1 MNRSEYM
8 NSLVDQG
15 LSKQEILNKLAEYDA
30 GKSQDPATVEANVGS
45 NNTASSSES
54 GSSESQENNNLS
66 VFENQNKNYLQ
77 RREDYINAEG
87 EFDTPEMKAIPLA
100 TRAKNVD
107 KFVTAPD
114 VSEYE
119 RGVSLDQDGKSRKQK
134 TSFYNE
140 FEDKLNKHLDANFN
154 VTRDK
159 DGNIN
164 DIRHKTDT
172 EEYDRARGE
181 GMFGIKD
188 MQTRYVASSDEEIGR
203 AINDVIKNEFIAKD
217 PVLKRKT
224 EEYNKK
230 IQPKIEAI
238 REELIQKYQGRLTS
252 DAKFNEDI
260 YDQMNKEFED
270 RRRLLGEDL
279 YDDPEFQARIQ
290 KYEKIRNNYFDSSI
304 KKIKRFRDP
313 SLRLYDNIP
322 YVGNLLEGMD
332 SAVAGMIQGGKGVV
346 LNKEEKDIT
355 SAQKEL
361 TELKNKLAKNPE
373 LGDQEKEY
381 ITGTVELFGKD
392 DKGEQRTRVKKE
404 KGTLNDLIKKKEDE
418 LAEHTKNYLSVLESY
433 EKGKDKQALYRSF
446 SITDGDVDLGDV
458 LGTIGNVAPYMAVAV
473 TPYVG
478 APLIAATSY
487 GNSRQDILANQ
498 MSKKLGKDVSELT
511 AQDYVD
517 FAKNNEEEI
526 NEFYVGAGAVAM
538 AYLERLGATKV
549 ASKTAKVLGL
559 GKSANSQVYGS
570 LLKGHF
576 GKFAQGLSGRA
587 KDATLSSVF
596 EGGTE
601 VLQETI
607 EGVGNYLG
615 DETIN
620 DKSFNNAFL
629 NNEYVR
635 ADELLEAGAAGA
647 LIGGIFPGL
656 GGIAKQTTV
665 ELRTAA
671 RMFSTKFDM
680 KNNSARAEQ
689 YFDGLKQELE
699 RRKGLSPGN
708 PLRLTEAEY
717 KQEIDYMQDL
727 YGKSMRVKGNLDANV
742 KHDIFKLM
750 YERDN
755 VKKELADPNVDES
768 AHKKLNS
775 RLVEINAE
783 IENKQGVDFVKSGI
797 KQLKDL
803 GFTEDLDIDAGKS
816 QAELEKEFEGNEDAV
831 KTSYGWFDPK
841 TNKMFVNSE
850 LANMDGN
857 VTTAQHEF
865 LHPITKALIQSGK
878 IKKETILDLVNKY
891 DTNNYVQGRIDGDKE
906 TYTDEYMDKN
916 LDEYLAMFGEG
927 VAANEIN
934 IENESTF
941 TGVKNFVKQVLG
953 VALPKANIDFNT
965 VDGLKN
971 FMVEYSKSDREGKL
985 TESLVSSLKGVKQVG
1000 REGEAVMSSRLA
1012 DKLSEYG
1019 GNKTR
1024 LVNETLMS
1032 TPDGRM
1038 VDMQSVPL
1046 TESEFGQEIGGVV
1059 ESITKRLFDK
1069 IPSDLTRVLN
1079 EDRGKARQA
1088 YKDALVSKAATILQN
1103 EWDPSKQRGQSL
1115 DSWLTQLLNQRANSL
1130 ATELGVEQ
1138 TFTQE
1143 ATGQEATTE
1152 IETTQ
1157 EADKEFINIR
1167 EGVFRIETGSPQYE
1181 KILNK
1186 VKDIITRKN
1195 LVKRSGKKVVLDFNN
1210 KNLRKDLNEI
1220 FQKEVRKILVSE
1232 GLIPKNVDDYK
1243 AWLGKNK
1250 GRIWSKLSQ
1259 DVINKRFPD
1268 LVTKV
1273 VDRQTRKQSKL
1284 DINTKNINA
1293 GNALFIKNNIDTDA
1307 FVEYFS
1313 GRARKESL
1321 GQALAIELAN
1331 DATVQV
1337 MGDPDVLLKRDQE
1350 GLNKGTMKNESA
1362 KAAMA
1367 KVVQRPTDLVFSKK
1381 AAELSVGDG
1390 PQKSD
1395 YDKIIDTFKSKDFI
1409 DDLDKYASDP
1419 SGKVRS
1425 SIKRIINEHLRKAGL
1440 ETVSIGDI
1448 SKIADQ
1454 MIPGAI
1460 KVDVQGNL
1468 DIENAGQTIANYLL
1482 STHEG
1487 SREVISVKAGVEG
1500 GFDKS
1505 DLKVI
1510 NNGRKAVKSSTEAI
1524 LDGEIYDG
1532 DKKVKLKTDPKNLKL
1547 INRAYVNPGDMGG
1560 FKSKNGTTPAD
1571 IKVKETEVQ
1580 KKDGQ
1585 KRTSLFLNES
1595 DFSNNVSSLQDQN
1608 SLTSKLG
1615 SKDAYINDK
1624 NVDINPND
1632 YKEIRDDSIKA
1643 KKILQDY
1650 IDDLR
1655 LLVKHGYISNKQARI
1670 LIESQFQD
1678 TNGLGRQAAVL
1689 SYIPTKG
1696 IDAIRKLL
1704 NIDGDNFVFE
1714 HMIPANNIATLA
1726 YNYII
1731 NGDAK
1736 SKKDF
1741 DAEFKNYKS
1750 AIIPKAIDN
1759 VLKDKGTMSIMGIK
1773 HKLGQD
1779 PLTSRYENI
1788 LDNIEVHDLE
1798 NGNIIGE
1805 NKVVLSKS
1813 YKKDQLIDKAIE
1825 MARRTDAPK
1834 KGITVMDFDDTVAKT
1849 KSKIG
1854 VTMPDGKFKKINAT
1868 EFAKASSELSEQGA
1882 IFDFSEFNEVKS
1894 GQKGPLF
1901 DIIKKRVEKFGN
1913 KDVFILT
1920 ARPQESAGA
1929 IKKFLEDN
1937 GVDIPI
1943 ENITGLENGSPEAKA
1958 DFMIAKAAEGYND
1971 FYFADDAIKNVKAV
1985 KDVLD
1990 IVDVKSDI
1998 QQARE
2003 DIVFSKRG
2011 KKSQKFNEILEETKG
2026 IRAETEYSD
2035 AAGKAR
2041 GARKGKFSF
2050 FIPPSAEDLM
2060 GLMYRFMGKGKQG
2073 EAHKK
2078 FFEDMIAKPLARGI
2092 DSINRAK
2099 QALRNDYE
2107 AIKKEYKD
2115 VHNKLKIDSG
2125 YNNFT
2130 NDVAVRVYLWT
2141 KAGMKIPGLSK
2152 TDIKNLTDIVKNDPR
2167 MLEFANKVSAA
2178 TKLKEGY
2185 IEPQDDWLASSIGL
2199 DILNINQT
2207 IRRGEYLKE
2216 FNDNVAEIF
2225 SPENK
2230 NKIRA
2235 LYGDNFVEALEDV
2248 IYRVQ
2253 NGTNRNFGK
2262 NRLVNNFMTWIN
2274 SATGT
2279 IMFFN
2284 TRSAVLQTI
2293 SFANFVNFTDN
2304 NILAAGRAFA
2314 NQGQFWKDFGT
2325 LFDSDFLKQRR
2336 GGMSQDVN
2344 WQEITDAIKGSKS
2357 PVTRAISLL
2366 LQKGF
2371 LPTQIAD
2378 SFAIALGGASFF
2390 RNRIGKYE
2398 KEGMSPGD
2406 AEKQAFL
2413 DFQEVAEKTQQS
2425 GRPDLISQQQ
2435 ASPLGRVLLA
2445 FQNVTMQ
2452 YNRLAKKDVLDLV
2465 NGRREPGVDSYTK
2478 SAAIKVGRVAY
2489 YMGMQNLIFNAMQQ
2503 ALFAMIF
2510 DDETDEEEKERYN
2523 GIANGMADSILRG
2536 MGIAGGIV
2544 ATLKNMAIRFARE
2557 DAKPGGRG
2565 DYAYVLIE
2573 GINVSPPVGSKA
2585 RKVYSALKT
2594 YEFNKEEMKRKGLSL
2609 DNPAYE
2615 AAANVISAGTNV
2627 PTDRLYYK
2635 IESIGTMLDNE
2646 TQAWQRIALALGWR
2660 DWQLGL
2666 TDAKPKPPMVY
2677 DRKRQSRDSGA
2688 RKTISRKSN

>member
-1 MNRSEYM
+1 MIQEKIRFA
-8 NSLVDQG
+8 NSLRQQG
-15 LSKQEILNKLAEYDA
+15 LSEDEILVKLREFDKAGKLNGATNVGANEAPNNQAPKEDSVFKLEPGLSDFQKDSALYEHNYKEYINSGKDAKFVNLFVKAPEISTFERAEYLDSEGKGVRKETNFFKDFKKNINDDLSNNFFTIKDEDGNIIDFKSNNSVKTTKTWHSGIEQKREDATDEQIYNVVNKTIQDKYISKDPVIKRKQEEFNVTLKPQIEKIQQEVLSKYQGKFGTSTSLNESLYNQYIDEVKEKVGKLSNDFYKDPEVQSRLQQYQKVQDDYFNTLNRKVKRQRSDLFKLYDNTGYLGDFLEGVDIGVTGIMQGFRGIGLQEEEKDLTNAQSRLNKLKEQLD
-30 GKSQDPATVEANVGS
+30 KNP
-45 NNTASSSES
+45 ES
-54 GSSESQENNNLS
+54 GDEEQEY
-66 VFENQNKNYLQ
+66 VT
-77 RREDYINAEG
+77 G
-87 EFDTPEMKAIPLA
+87 EVEI
-100 TRAKNVD
+100 
-107 KFVTAPD
+107 
-114 VSEYE
+114 
-119 RGVSLDQDGKSRKQK
+119 DG
-134 TSFYNE
+134 T
-140 FEDKLNKHLDANFN
+140 
-154 VTRDK
+154 DK
-159 DGNIN
+159 DGNQ
-164 DIRHKTDT
+164 R
-172 EEYDRARGE
+172 
-181 GMFGIKD
+181 
-188 MQTRYVASSDEEIGR
+188 
-203 AINDVIKNEFIAKD
+203 
-217 PVLKRKT
+217 KRIIT
-224 EEYNKK
+224 KK
-230 IQPKIEAI
+230 
-238 REELIQKYQGRLTS
+238 S
-252 DAKFNEDI
+252 
-260 YDQMNKEFED
+260 
-270 RRRLLGEDL
+270 
-279 YDDPEFQARIQ
+279 
-290 KYEKIRNNYFDSSI
+290 
-304 KKIKRFRDP
+304 
-313 SLRLYDNIP
+313 
-322 YVGNLLEGMD
+322 
-332 SAVAGMIQGGKGVV
+332 
-346 LNKEEKDIT
+346 
-355 SAQKEL
+355 
-361 TELKNKLAKNPE
+361 
-373 LGDQEKEY
+373 
-381 ITGTVELFGKD
+381 
-392 DKGEQRTRVKKE
+392 
-404 KGTLNDLIKKKEDE
+404 TLNDLIKQEEENVKK
-418 LAEHTKNYLSVLESY
+418 HTDIY
-433 EKGKDKQALYRSF
+433 EKRLDTYMKKMDKQSLFNQY
-446 SITDGDVDLGDV
+446 SITQGEVGLDDVI
-458 LGTIGNVAPYMAVAV
+458 GTIGSVAPYMGVALV
-473 TPYVG
+473 PYVG
-478 APLIAATSY
+478 MPVIAASSY
-487 GNSRQDILANQ
+487 GNQRQDILANQ
-498 MSKKLGKDVSELT
+498 MSEKLGKDVSQLT
-511 AQDYVD
+511 AQDYID
-517 FAKNNEEEI
+517 FAKDNEEQI
-526 NEFYVGAGAVAM
+526 NEFYVGAGAIAM
-538 AYLERLGATKV
+538 AGIERIGATRV
-549 ASKTAKVLGL
+549 ANKFVKAVGL
-559 GKSANSQVYGS
+559 GKSASAATYGS
-570 LLKGHF
+570 LLKGHMR
-576 GKFAQGLSGRA
+576 KFAQGLGGRA
-587 KDATLSSVF
+587 KDTTLSGLF

-601 VLQETI
+601 IIQETI
-607 EGVGNYLG
+607 TGVSNLFG

-620 DKSFNNAFL
+620 DKSKFFTNNKYIDTDGL
-629 NNEYVR
+629 I
-635 ADELLEAGAAGA
+635 EAGAAGA
-647 LIGGIFPGL
+647 LVGVLLPGV

-665 ELRTAA
+665 EMRTAA
-671 RMFSTKFDM
+671 RMFSAKFDM
-680 KNNSARAEQ
+680 KNDAARAEQ

-708 PLRLTEAEY
+708 PLRLTEEQY
-717 KQEIDYMQDL
+717 KEEVDYMEDL

-755 VKKELADPNVDES
+755 VKKQLADPNVDES

-775 RLVEINAE
+775 RLIEINAE

-803 GFTEDLDIDAGKS
+803 GFTQDLDIDADKS

-841 TNKMFVNSE
+841 TNKMFINSE
-850 LANMDGN
+850 LANTDGN
-857 VTTAQHEF
+857 ITTAQHEF

-891 DTNNYVQGRIDGDKE
+891 DTNNYVQGRIDRDKE

-985 TESLVSSLKGVKQVG
+985 TEGLIGSLKGVKQVD

-1012 DKLSEYG
+1012 DKLNEYD

-1143 ATGQEATTE
+1143 TTGQEATTE

-1157 EADKEFINIR
+1157 EADKEFVNIR

-1195 LVKRSGKKVVLDFNN
+1195 LVKRSGKKNVLDFNN

-1232 GLIPKNVDDYK
+1232 GLIPKNLDDYK

-1259 DVINKRFPD
+1259 DIINKRFPD

-1284 DINTKNINA
+1284 DINVKNVNA

-1331 DATVQV
+1331 DAAVQA

-1350 GLNKGTMKNESA
+1350 GLNQGTMKNESA

-1381 AAELSVGDG
+1381 AAELSVGDSK
-1390 PQKSD
+1390 QKSD

-1409 DDLDKYASDP
+1409 DDLGKYASDP

-1425 SIKRIINEHLRKAGL
+1425 SIKRIINEHLRKAEL

-1454 MIPGAI
+1454 MIPGTI
-1460 KVDVQGNL
+1460 KVNVEGNL
-1468 DIENAGQTIANYLL
+1468 DIENAGQVISNYLL

-1487 SREVISVKAGVEG
+1487 SREVISIKAGVEG

-1505 DLKVI
+1505 KLEVI
-1510 NNGRKAVKSSTEAI
+1510 NNGRKAIKSSTEAI
-1524 LDGEIYDG
+1524 LDGEIYEG

-1560 FKSKNGTTPAD
+1560 FKSKNGITPAD

-1615 SKDAYINDK
+1615 SKDAYRNDK
-1624 NVDINPND
+1624 NVDIDPND
-1632 YKEIRDDSIKA
+1632 YKEIREDGIKA

-1696 IDAIRKLL
+1696 IDAVRKLL

-1741 DAEFKNYKS
+1741 NAEFKNYKS
-1750 AIIPKAIDN
+1750 AIIPKAIDDI
-1759 VLKDKGTMSIMGIK
+1759 LKDQGTMSIMGIK

-1779 PLTSRYENI
+1779 PLASRYEGI

-1805 NKVVLSKS
+1805 NKVVFSKR
-1813 YKKDQLIDKAIE
+1813 YKKNQLIDKAIE

-1834 KGITVMDFDDTVAKT
+1834 KGITVMDFDDTIAKT

-1882 IFDFSEFNEVKS
+1882 TFDFSEFNEVKS

-1901 DIIKKRVEKFGN
+1901 DVIKKRVDKFGG

-1920 ARPQESAGA
+1920 ARPQESANA

-1937 GVDIPI
+1937 GVNIPI
-1943 ENITGLENGSPEAKA
+1943 ENITGLEDGSPEAKA

-1998 QQARE
+1998 QQARQ
-2003 DIVFSKRG
+2003 DIVFNKRG

-2073 EAHKK
+2073 EGHKK
-2078 FFEDMIAKPLARGI
+2078 FFEDMIARPLARGI
-2092 DSINRAK
+2092 DNINRAK

-2115 VHNKLKIDSG
+2115 VHDKLKKDSG

-2152 TDIKNLTDIVKNDPR
+2152 TDIKKLSDIVKNDAR

-2178 TKLKEGY
+2178 TKLKDGY
-2185 IEPQDDWLASSIGL
+2185 IQPEEDWLASSIGL
-2199 DILNINQT
+2199 DIININQ
-2207 IRRGEYLKE
+2207 IIKRGEYLKE
-2216 FNDNVAEIF
+2216 FNDNVNEIF
-2225 SPENK
+2225 SPQNK

-2235 LYGDNFVEALEDV
+2235 IYGDNFVEALEDI

-2304 NILAAGRAFA
+2304 NIFAAGKAFA

-2336 GGMSQDVN
+2336 GGMTQDVN

-2378 SFAIALGGASFF
+2378 SFAIALGGASLF
-2390 RNRIGKYE
+2390 RNRISRYT

-2413 DFQEVAEKTQQS
+2413 DFQEIAEKTQQS

-2452 YNRLAKKDVLDLV
+2452 YNRLAKKDILDLV
-2465 NGRREPGVDSYTK
+2465 NNRREPGTESYTK
-2478 SAAIKVGRVAY
+2478 STAIKLSRIAY
-2489 YMGMQNLIFNAMQQ
+2489 YMGMQNLMFNAMQQ
-2503 ALFAMIF
+2503 ALFAMLF
-2510 DDETDEEEKERYN
+2510 DDETDDEEKERYH
-2523 GIANGMADSILRG
+2523 GIANGMADSVLRG

-2565 DYAYVLIE
+2565 DYAYVLVE

-2594 YEFNKEEMKRKGLSL
+2594 YEFNKEEMMQKGLSL

-2615 AAANVISAGTNV
+2615 AAANVISAASNI

-2635 IESIGTMLDNE
+2635 VESIGQILDNE
-2646 TQAWQRIALALGWR
+2646 TQAWQRVALALGWR

-2666 TDAKPKPPMVY
+2666 TDSKPKPPMVY
-2677 DRKRQSRDSGA
+2677 DRKIQTRDA
-2688 RKTISRKSN
+2688 KQRKTISRKSN